1 VERLEHLGL
10 HAQPGIDAALA
21 EITELSAEH
30 LRRGR
35 VFAAHLFGSFAAT
48 ALLLGARGFGA

>member
-10 HAQPGIDAALA
+10 HAQAGINAALA

-30 LRRGR
+30 LRRGH